1 MNSNNILNL
10 LDPENLLKVLQT
22 KVDKSRVDDNYST
35 TALKVSDLQESEINE
50 KRERKIASTK
60 ALLILSILINQKK
73 IDFGHLSSNY
83 KGNRVEIFNKYIK
96 ESSLDDSLIP
106 FNVKGARELYND
118 LIKTIAILGEVI
130 NEDLGYKVHYDD
142 LVHLFNYY
150 DDSGAY
156 APFEEKD
163 KKTVYSKKASMDMF
177 QFLWEHLL
185 SLESKSDEYFGDISD
200 RALSQ
205 IEDSLTKKKVDK
217 IATTFALKNA
227 YKELLTL
234 INSKSNSINASIEN
248 INSYLDANCRL
259 NKDLT
264 SISLTKGIPFVF
276 LEHKDL
282 TDGIYNISI
291 SLIIPEQ
298 SVDTYQVFKVLI
310 PTTIDSSRSKIFC
323 DYNMSMFKDDDDLKS
338 SFELRYDDSP
348 DKGLVL
354 VLLGDYSKTPGSSM
368 VVKITKDL

>member
-1 MNSNNILNL
+1 M
-10 LDPENLLKVLQT
+10 
-22 KVDKSRVDDNYST
+22 
-35 TALKVSDLQESEINE
+35 
-50 KRERKIASTK
+50 
-60 ALLILSILINQKK
+60 
-73 IDFGHLSSNY
+73 
-83 KGNRVEIFNKYIK
+83 
-96 ESSLDDSLIP
+96 
-106 FNVKGARELYND
+106 
-118 LIKTIAILGEVI
+118 
-130 NEDLGYKVHYDD
+130 
-142 LVHLFNYY
+142 
-150 DDSGAY
+150 
-156 APFEEKD
+156 
-163 KKTVYSKKASMDMF
+163 
-177 QFLWEHLL
+177 
-185 SLESKSDEYFGDISD
+185 
-200 RALSQ
+200 
-205 IEDSLTKKKVDK
+205 
-217 IATTFALKNA
+217 
-227 YKELLTL
+227 
-234 INSKSNSINASIEN
+234 
-248 INSYLDANCRL
+248 DANFRL

-264 SISLTKGIPFVF
+264 SISLTKGTPFVF